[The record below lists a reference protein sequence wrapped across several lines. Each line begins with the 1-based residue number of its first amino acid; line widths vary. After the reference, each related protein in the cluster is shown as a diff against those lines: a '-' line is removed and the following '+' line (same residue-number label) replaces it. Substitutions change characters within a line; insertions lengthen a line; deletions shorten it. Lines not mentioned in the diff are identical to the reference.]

1 MRHLLFWQ
9 LVISLVLG
17 LTGCNS
23 DDKIETAR
31 VEESYT
37 IVVMPDTQK
46 YSRYNLERYLA
57 QTQWI
62 ADNYEQENI
71 VFTAHLGDVV
81 DRAGSGQEWINAKEA
96 MSILDANS
104 QTPYSILAGN
114 HDVLD
119 SNKLDSER
127 DLTAEPFLKH
137 FSPSLHQNNFAS
149 FKGSD
154 LTGFNSYHIFKA
166 VRGNIYY

>member
-1 MRHLLFWQ
+1 MRHLLGA
-9 LVISLVLG
+9 LLIGVIFG

-23 DDKIETAR
+23 DSDSNTKATT
-31 VEESYT
+31 ESYT
-37 IVVMPDTQK
+37 LAVMPDTQK
-46 YSRYNLERYLA
+46 YSRYNLERYIA

-81 DRAGSGQEWINAKEA
+81 DQADKEQEWLNAREA

-114 HDVLD
+114 HDVLN

-127 DLTAEPFLKH
+127 DPTVEPFLKY
-137 FSPSLHQNNFAS
+137 FPASLQQFC
-149 FKGSD
+149 
-154 LTGFNSYHIFKA
+154 
-166 VRGNIYY
+166 